1 MNLIQG
7 LSLAGLLAVVSAA
20 LAQQLGGLLSPLI
33 FAILFG
39 LVMGNLLPAL
49 SQGKWQP
56 GLEFCKKRLL
66 RIGVAFYGI
75 NITLQQVAE
84 VGAGALVVDILMLGS
99 TLFIAWWLGR
109 RWLGLDGPTALLVG
123 SGSAICGAAAI
134 LAAEPVL
141 RARPQQ
147 TAMAV
152 GTVVLFGTLAML
164 LYPLLYPW
172 LGLSPQAMGIYTGA
186 TIHEVAQVVA
196 AGSAMGDEVARVAII
211 SKLTRVMMLAP
222 VLLLLGYLLSR
233 GSDNAPA
240 ARAPLPWFAFGF
252 VAVVVANSLL
262 SLPAAWVDAIRHL
275 DTWALTMAMAALGL
289 STQLGALRA
298 VGIKPLLL
306 AGILFLHLTLGGLIV
321 THMAAGWL

>member
-7 LSLAGLLAVVSAA
+7 LSLAGLLAVVSVA

-39 LVMGNLLPAL
+39 LVIGNLLPAL

-164 LYPLLYPW
+164 LYPLFYPW

-289 STQLGALRA
+289 STQLGALQA

>member
-7 LSLAGLLAVVSAA
+7 LSLAGLLAVVSVA

-39 LVMGNLLPAL
+39 LVIGNLLPAL

>member
-7 LSLAGLLAVVSAA
+7 LSLAGLLAVVSVA

-75 NITLQQVAE
+75 NITLRQVAE

>member
-7 LSLAGLLAVVSAA
+7 LSLAGLLAVVSVA